1 MRRAPRSAWGRSW
14 PRCSLVHSCVHSWW
28 YHRWPTCAK
37 LADQRV
43 PPQVAWS
50 LTNGAT
56 SPPFN
61 HFFVFLISA
70 VIMLLISAMAFAMPR
85 SLEQPLPEDAEDAG
99 GEGAGAGEKAS
110 LLRASEEE

>member
-1 MRRAPRSAWGRSW
+1 MPGHAQSTAISLGTIVAPLFAG
-14 PRCSLVHSCVHSWW
+14 PL
-28 YHRWPTCAK
+28 
-37 LADQRV
+37 
-43 PPQVAWS
+43 VAWS

-70 VIMLLISAMAFAMPR
+70 AIMLLISAMAFAMPR
-85 SLEQPLPEDAEDAG
+85 SLEQPLPEDADAGGEAG
-99 GEGAGAGEKAS
+99 GEGAGGEKAS